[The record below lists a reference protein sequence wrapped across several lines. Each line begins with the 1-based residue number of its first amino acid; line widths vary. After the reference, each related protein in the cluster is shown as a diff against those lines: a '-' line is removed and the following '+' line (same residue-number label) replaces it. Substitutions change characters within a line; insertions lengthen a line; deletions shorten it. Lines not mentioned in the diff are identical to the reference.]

1 MNKQRRQLLYDA
13 TSSLDE
19 AIGVIQDVQSEEE
32 ASFYN
37 LPDGLQVS
45 DTGDAMQEA
54 ISALDVFV
62 EKIDQIKTDIE
73 DFIENKK

>member
-1 MNKQRRQLLYDA
+1 MNKQRRQQLYDA
-13 TSSLDE
+13 TSSLDD

-32 ASFYN
+32 ESFYN

-54 ISALDVFV
+54 IAALDVFV
-62 EKIDQIKTDIE
+62 EKIDQIKMDIE